1 MTWEIVTGLIALCG
15 FLISIGKIV
24 ANNTKA
30 MTEVKISID
39 ELKLALKE
47 NKDNVKELQ
56 EDVAKHE
63 TRITI
68 KERKE

>member
-68 KERKE
+68 LERKE